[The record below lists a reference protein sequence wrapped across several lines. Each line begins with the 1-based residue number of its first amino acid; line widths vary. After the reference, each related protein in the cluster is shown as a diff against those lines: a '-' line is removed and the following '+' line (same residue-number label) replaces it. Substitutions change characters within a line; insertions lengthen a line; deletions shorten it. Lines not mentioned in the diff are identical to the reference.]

1 MANPAVSQPLVWIDC
16 EMTGLDVEN
25 DVIIEVFCII
35 TNGDL
40 EIVDEVG
47 WGCTVHQSK
56 ERMDQMDEWCTKT
69 HGETGLTSAVI
80 ASTTTAEVAAAGLLE
95 YVKKHVPEPRIALLA
110 GNSVHAD
117 KAFLRRAPWDK
128 LQSDVVSWLVG
139 LFTLLT
145 PKFQQLLNTTDFS
158 SVLHNFT
165 TDTSATMSI
174 NTVELKP
181 FTDQKPGTSG
191 LRKKVVTFQQPH
203 YSESFVTSILLA
215 IPEGAQDSFL
225 VIGGDGR
232 YWNPEVVQI
241 IAKIGAAYGVK
252 KLLVGQNGILST
264 PAASHVIRKRK
275 ATGGILLTA
284 SHNAGGPTNDFGIKY
299 NLANGGP
306 APESVTNKIFEVSKS
321 LTSYKIA
328 DIPEIDIATIGTKT
342 YGSLEVEIID
352 PVADY
357 MEMLKDIFDFDLI
370 KKFFSKNKDF
380 KVLFDAL
387 SGVTGPY
394 GKAIFEEELGLK
406 DSTQNCIPSP
416 DFNGGHPDPNLT
428 YAHSLVEKVD
438 KDGIHFGAA
447 SDGDGDRNMI
457 YGANAFVSPGD
468 SLAIIAHHAKLIPY
482 FKKQGVYGLA
492 RSMPTSGAVDL
503 VAKAQGLN
511 CYEVPTGWKFFCALF
526 DADKLS
532 ICGEES
538 FGTGSNH
545 IREKDG
551 LWAVVAWLNIIA
563 GVGEANPDITPSIS
577 KIQHDF
583 WNIYGRTFFTR
594 YDYEN
599 VDGNGADKVVKD
611 LAAKVADKSFIGSKV
626 EDRTV
631 SNAGDFEYTD
641 LDGSVSKNQ
650 GLFVQFDDGS
660 RIVVRLSGTGSG
672 GATIR
677 LYIEKHTSDAK
688 AYGLD
693 AQDFLKPDIK
703 LATELLKF
711 TEYIGRDTPD
721 VKT

>member
-1 MANPAVSQPLVWIDC
+1 VVGSIPILCCPHL
-16 EMTGLDVEN
+16 L
-25 DVIIEVFCII
+25 I
-35 TNGDL
+35 T
-40 EIVDEVG
+40 
-47 WGCTVHQSK
+47 
-56 ERMDQMDEWCTKT
+56 
-69 HGETGLTSAVI
+69 
-80 ASTTTAEVAAAGLLE
+80 
-95 YVKKHVPEPRIALLA
+95 
-110 GNSVHAD
+110 
-117 KAFLRRAPWDK
+117 
-128 LQSDVVSWLVG
+128 
-139 LFTLLT
+139 
-145 PKFQQLLNTTDFS
+145 
-158 SVLHNFT
+158 
-165 TDTSATMSI
+165 I
-174 NTVELKP
+174 N
-181 FTDQKPGTSG
+181 
-191 LRKKVVTFQQPH
+191 
-203 YSESFVTSILLA
+203 
-215 IPEGAQDSFL
+215 
-225 VIGGDGR
+225 
-232 YWNPEVVQI
+232 
-241 IAKIGAAYGVK
+241 
-252 KLLVGQNGILST
+252 
-264 PAASHVIRKRK
+264 
-275 ATGGILLTA
+275 ATG
-284 SHNAGGPTNDFGIKY
+284 PQNDFGIKY

-306 APESVTNKIFEVSKS
+306 APESVTNKIFEVSKK

-328 DIPEIDIATIGTKT
+328 DLPHVDTSTIGVNT

-357 MEMLKDIFDFDLI
+357 LEMLKDIFDFALI
-370 KKFFSKNKDF
+370 KKFFESHPDF

-387 SGVTGPY
+387 HGVTGPY
-394 GKAIFEEELGLK
+394 GKAIFEDELGLK

-428 YAHSLVEKVD
+428 YAHSLVEAVD
-438 KDGIHFGAA
+438 RGGIHFGAA

-468 SLAIIAHHAKLIPY
+468 SLAIISHHASLIPY
-482 FKKQGVYGLA
+482 FKRNGVYGLS
-492 RSMPTSGAVDL
+492 RSMPTSRAVDL
-503 VAKAQGLN
+503 VAEKQGLN

-563 GVGEANPDITPSIS
+563 GIGEADPEVTPSIS

-599 VDGNGADKVVKD
+599 VDGGGAANIVKN
-611 LAAKVADKSFIGSKV
+611 LTCMIESQSFVGSKIEGKFFSPYSRFLLTPAV
-626 EDRTV
+626 TDRIV
-631 SNAGDFEYTD
+631 SEAGNFEYRD

-650 GLFVQFDDGS
+650 GLYIKFDDGS
-660 RIVVRLSGTGSG
+660 RVVVRLSGTGSS

-677 LYIEKHTSDAK
+677 LYIEKYSSDPES
-688 AYGLD
+688 YGMN

-711 TEYIGRDTPD
+711 KEYIGRVEPD